1 MRINT
6 GIPLSCVW
14 LPIASRFKIFLH
26 SVMESE
32 RLIVTIVALFRLI
45 IAIRRVQQVWF
56 FTLYFFWKEDS
67 TLRCDCF
74 PYKETDWEKKSE
86 LSRLAS
92 CMENMQTVKL
102 SLDQKFTVYLETSS
116 DSGALKWNEKKR
128 KREEGFKCAVNMY
141 KSLNNVR
148 TQLRVKKNQRLLVW
162 LCVYHNKLWYQLKK
176 LN

>member
-32 RLIVTIVALFRLI
+32 RLIATIVVLFLLI

-56 FTLYFFWKEDS
+56 FTPYFFWKEDS
-67 TLRCDCF
+67 TKVRLLSLPGDRLG
-74 PYKETDWEKKSE
+74 KKNE
-86 LSRLAS
+86 LLRLAS
-92 CMENMQTVKL
+92 FMDNMQTVKL
-102 SLDQKFTVYLETSS
+102 SLDQKFTVHLETSS

-141 KSLNNVR
+141 KSLDNIG
-148 TQLRVKKNQRLLVW
+148 TQFRVKKNQSYLYD
-162 LCVYHNKLWYQLKK
+162 CVFTIINYGIN
-176 LN
+176 